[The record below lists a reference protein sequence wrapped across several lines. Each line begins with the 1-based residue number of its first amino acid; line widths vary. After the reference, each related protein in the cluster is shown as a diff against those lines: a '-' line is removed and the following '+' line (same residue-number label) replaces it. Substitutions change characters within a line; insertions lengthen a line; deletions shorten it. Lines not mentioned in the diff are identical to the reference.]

1 MFDTVI
7 VGGQVVSEGGVGP
20 ATIGIRDGKIAA
32 VVAADVPL
40 EARERIDAAGKL
52 VFPGLVDPHV
62 HFQTEGPIRFPE
74 EFGDASIA
82 AAHGG
87 VTTFIPYI
95 WSEPGGRIGPNLE
108 RYLRVGAERSVVDF
122 VLHSGLWPDPAV
134 IEQVP
139 DGFALGIT
147 SFKMMMAYR
156 ATGRLAYDDHLLQ
169 AMDLIAERGGIL
181 IVHAESGLVI
191 DYLERRFQRQG
202 KVAPE
207 FYLRSHPNV
216 TEHEAI
222 HRLTLL
228 AELIGCELYVPHITS
243 KDGVREVLAARARGQ
258 RVHAETCPHYL
269 ALTNQDVIDQAGFAK
284 IGPPIR
290 DEAELHA
297 LWAAIR
303 DGTLDTIGSDHA
315 PWTLADKR
323 SAEGS
328 IFKVPYGS
336 AGIETML
343 SVVYTEGVRRGRIT
357 PARMVEL
364 LCTNPAKIFGLFP
377 RKGTLRVGA
386 DADLVVFD
394 PTAEWT
400 VRAAELH
407 GKTDYICFE
416 GRKVHGRAVL
426 TLLRGQPLLKDRRIV
441 QKPGFG
447 RFLRRTA
454 DGRAPAE

>member
-1 MFDTVI
+1 MLDTVI
-7 VGGQVVSEGGVGP
+7 TGGEVVTEGSASP
-20 ATIGIRDGKIAA
+20 ATIGIRGGTIAA
-32 VVAADVPL
+32 VVAPDVPL
-40 EARERIDAAGKL
+40 EARERIDATGKL

-74 EFGDASIA
+74 DFGDTSIA

-87 VTTFIPYI
+87 VTTFVPYI
-95 WSEPGGRIGPNLE
+95 WSEPGGKIGPNLE
-108 RYLRVGAERSVVDF
+108 RYLRIGAERSVVDF
-122 VLHSGLWPDPAV
+122 VLHCGLWPDPVV
-134 IEQVP
+134 IDQIP
-139 DGFALGIT
+139 DAFALGIT

-156 ATGRLAYDDHLLQ
+156 ATGRLVYDDHLLQ
-169 AMDLIAERGGIL
+169 AMDLIADRGGLL

-207 FYLRSHPNV
+207 FYLKSHPTV

-228 AELIGCELYVPHITS
+228 AELMGCELYVPHITS
-243 KDGVREVLAARARGQ
+243 KDGVGEVLAARARGQ
-258 RVHAETCPHYL
+258 RVYAETCPHYL
-269 ALTNQDVIDQAGFAK
+269 ALTNQDVVDQAGFAK

-290 DEAELHA
+290 EEQELHA

-303 DGTLDTIGSDHA
+303 GGTMDTIGSDHA

-323 SAEGS
+323 KAEGD

-343 SVVYTEGVRRGRIT
+343 PVVYTEGVRRGRISL
-357 PARMVEL
+357 ARMVEL
-364 LCTNPAKIFGLFP
+364 LSTNPARIFGLFP
-377 RKGTLRVGA
+377 KKGTLRVGA

-394 PTAEWT
+394 PAVEWT
-400 VRAAELH
+400 VRATELH
-407 GKTDYICFE
+407 GKTDFICFE

-426 TLLRGQPLLKDRRIV
+426 TMLRGKPLVKEGRIV
-441 QKPGFG
+441 QQPGFG
-447 RFLRRTA
+447 RFVRRTP
-454 DGRAPAE
+454 DGRAPVA